1 MDARPLAFGAH
12 RESRRHLHR
21 PHVDLCSK
29 KTALAL
35 LCVAQ
40 FMVILDVSIV
50 NVALPSIRR
59 DFHVSDHTLQWVVN
73 AYTLA
78 FGGFLLL
85 GGRAADLLGRRRV
98 FIAGLALFSIAS
110 LIGALSGSIGVL
122 IAARALQGLGAACVS
137 PATLSILTTVF
148 VDPEERRHAM
158 GVWGAV
164 AAAGGAVGVVLGGV
178 LIQVLS
184 WSWVLFVNVP
194 IGAAAILVALKAIRS
209 EPPLEHAQFDI
220 VGALTLTGGLV
231 AIVFAIVSSRAWG
244 LGSPDTLGVLAL
256 GVLLLL
262 AFWVQ
267 ESRLTTHP
275 LVPLR
280 IFASRHLTAAN
291 VVMFFIG
298 CAMYSAFFF
307 VTLYLQEVRGY
318 SPLVAGVAFL
328 PLSVG
333 IMVGSTA
340 ATRLTGWL
348 GPMVPLVGGLALA
361 AVGMLLF
368 TTLEV
373 TGTFTSQVLIPSL
386 ILGVGI
392 GIAFVPATIAAVTGV
407 PEDLAGL
414 AAGLANM
421 SRSVG
426 GSLGLAA
433 LATIAATRTDQIL
446 AKHTASPHVVHA
458 ALTSG
463 YTRAFGIGA
472 LLLLAGAVT
481 ALFALPWQRRRHE
494 QRSSPPFASGRH
506 LPRPEATRS
515 RPS

>member
-1 MDARPLAFGAH
+1 MAEPTQLRPLAFGAH
-12 RESRRHLHR
+12 REPRLHLHR

-59 DFHVSDHTLQWVVN
+59 DLHVSNHTLQWVVN
-73 AYTLA
+73 AYTLV

-122 IAARALQGLGAACVS
+122 IGARALQGFAAACVS
-137 PATLSILTTVF
+137 PATLSILTTAF
-148 VDPEERRHAM
+148 VDPEERRHAL
-158 GVWGAV
+158 GIWGAV
-164 AAAGGAVGVVLGGV
+164 AAAGGAVGVLLGGV

-194 IGAAAILVALKAIRS
+194 IGVAAILVALKAIRS
-209 EPPLEHAQFDI
+209 EPPLEHAEFDV

-231 AIVFAIVSSRAWG
+231 AIVFAIVASRAWG
-244 LGSPDTLGVLAL
+244 LVSPDTLGVLAL
-256 GVLLLL
+256 GLVLLL
-262 AFWVQ
+262 AFWVR
-267 ESRLTTHP
+267 EDRFSAHP

-280 IFASRHLTAAN
+280 VFANRHLTAAN

-307 VTLYLQEVRGY
+307 VTLYLQQVRGY

-328 PLSVG
+328 PMSVG
-333 IMVGSTA
+333 MVVGSTA

-348 GPMVPLVGGLALA
+348 GPTVPLVGGLALA

-368 TTLEV
+368 TTLAA
-373 TGTFTSQVLIPSL
+373 TGSFASQVLIPSL
-386 ILGVGI
+386 TLGVGM
-392 GIAFVPATIAAVTGV
+392 GIAFVPATVAAVAGV

-421 SRSVG
+421 SRTVG

-433 LATIAATRTDQIL
+433 LATIAASRTDQIL
-446 AKHTASPHVVHA
+446 ARRVTSPHLVHA

-463 YTRAFGIGA
+463 FTRAFGIGGA
-472 LLLLAGAVT
+472 LLLAAAVT
-481 ALFALPWQRRRHE
+481 ALFALPWQRDR
-494 QRSSPPFASGRH
+494 
-506 LPRPEATRS
+506 PRAAK
-515 RPS
+515 PSAVELAA